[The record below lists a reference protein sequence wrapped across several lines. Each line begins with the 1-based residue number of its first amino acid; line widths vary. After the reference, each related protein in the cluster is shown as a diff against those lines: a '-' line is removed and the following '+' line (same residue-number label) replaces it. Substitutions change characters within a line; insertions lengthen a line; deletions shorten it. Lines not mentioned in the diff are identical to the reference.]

1 MSRETPRQYVE
12 SQKGLISDKRL
23 TSLTLIL
30 DVCEELLRLKSTD
43 FTYGHIGK
51 LSSAKGGPAAQAIRN
66 KKPSGLGYQALI
78 ARFREFHGIGGKRQR
93 PSPRS
98 DDLLDGIS
106 DPVQRAR
113 LELALEELKQKRGEV
128 MALQALERKRA
139 HITVTPSISGDADLP
154 TASVGRVV
162 SGQLLPSEFEALC
175 RFDDCL
181 ARVGLTTDTRGRVM
195 DANGDELFPV
205 GFATGLRKV
214 VGKTDESAVRG

>member
-1 MSRETPRQYVE
+1 MNRETPRQYVE
-12 SQKGLISDKRL
+12 SQKGLISDKRF
-23 TSLTLIL
+23 TSLMTVL
-30 DVCEELLRLKSTD
+30 DVCEELQRLKSTD

-78 ARFREFHGIGGKRQR
+78 ARFREFHGIGKRQR
-93 PSPRS
+93 PSLRN
-98 DDLLDGIS
+98 DDPLDVIE
-106 DPVQRAR
+106 DPVLRAQI
-113 LELALEELKQKRGEV
+113 ELMREELKQKRGEV

-139 HITVTPSISGDADLP
+139 HITLTPSITGDADLP

-181 ARVGLTTDTRGRVM
+181 ARVGLTTDPRGRVM
-195 DANGDELFPV
+195 DARGDEVFPV
-205 GFATGLRKV
+205 GFATGLRKL
-214 VGKTDESAVRG
+214 VGKMDDSEVRG

>member
-1 MSRETPRQYVE
+1 MSRENPRQYVE

-43 FTYGHIGK
+43 FSYGHIGK

-78 ARFREFHGIGGKRQR
+78 ARFREFHGLAGKRQR
-93 PSPRS
+93 PSARN
-98 DDLLDGIS
+98 DDPLDAIE
-106 DPVQRAR
+106 DPVLRAQI
-113 LELALEELKQKRGEV
+113 ELMREELKQKRGEV

-139 HITVTPSISGDADLP
+139 HITLTPSITGDADLP
-154 TASVGRVV
+154 TATVGRIV

-195 DANGDELFPV
+195 DASGEEVFPV

>member
-1 MSRETPRQYVE
+1 MNRETPRQYVE
-12 SQKGLISDKRL
+12 SQKAMISDKRFK
-23 TSLTLIL
+23 SLMTVL

-43 FTYGHIGK
+43 FSYGRIGK

-66 KKPSGLGYQALI
+66 KKPSGHAYQALI
-78 ARFREFHGIGGKRQR
+78 TRFREFHGIGKRQR
-93 PSPRS
+93 PSPRN
-98 DDLLDGIS
+98 DDPLDAIE
-106 DPVQRAR
+106 DPVLRAQI
-113 LELALEELKQKRGEV
+113 ELMREELKQKRGEV

-154 TASVGRVV
+154 TATVGRIV

-195 DANGDELFPV
+195 DASGEEVFPV

-214 VGKTDESAVRG
+214 VGKTDELAVRG